1 MHIMFYELHRQ
12 EKEFHYSYRKK
23 KNHALQKKNPKSD
36 TLGEVANDALSRII
50 SIFFIRII

>member
-1 MHIMFYELHRQ
+1 MFYELHRQ

-23 KNHALQKKNPKSD
+23 KNHALQKKKIPKSD